1 MDMLSMA
8 LGAAPR
14 MPDPVSRAVAE
25 PSNQMAD
32 LAQKMLRVGW
42 EVALKG
48 LEMGKGGLI
57 DVAG

>member
-1 MDMLSMA
+1 MA
-8 LGAAPR
+8 LGASPR
-14 MPDPVSRAVAE
+14 MPDPVSRAVVE

-57 DVAG
+57 DVTG